1 MTDKATVKKRP
12 RSSAFEAIHSA
23 ATGLHKVGAIDK
35 KTMREF
41 DEACLMP
48 VPTYTGNDVK
58 RIRTKIAKVS
68 QTVFAVYM
76 NTSVSAVQKWEQDN
90 RPVQGPAA
98 RLLNIVE
105 RSGSLE
111 AIA

>member
-1 MTDKATVKKRP
+1 MDVKAKVKM
-12 RSSAFEAIHSA
+12 RSRSPAFDAVHSA
-23 ATGLHKVGAIDK
+23 AVGLHKVGAIDK
-35 KTMREF
+35 TTMREF
-41 DEACLMP
+41 DVACLLP
-48 VPTYTGNDVK
+48 APEYSGDDVK
-58 RIRTKIAKVS
+58 RIRTQIAKVS
-68 QTVFAVYM
+68 QTVFAAYM
-76 NTSVSAVQKWEQDN
+76 NTSVSTVQKWERDN